1 MLGKQTAE
9 NKEHSQCVPGM
20 TAAQDGLM
28 IYVLR
33 LCCKYEFEPNYF
45 T

>member
-1 MLGKQTAE
+1 MLGKQTAG
-9 NKEHSQCVPGM
+9 NKEHPRGVPGM
-20 TAAQDGLM
+20 TAANDGLM

-33 LCCKYEFEPNYF
+33 LCCTYEFEPNYF